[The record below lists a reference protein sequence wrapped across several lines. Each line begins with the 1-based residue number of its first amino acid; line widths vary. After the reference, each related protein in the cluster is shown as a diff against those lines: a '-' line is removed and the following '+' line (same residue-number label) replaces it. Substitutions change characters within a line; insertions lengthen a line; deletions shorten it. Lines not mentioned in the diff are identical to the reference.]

1 MPDHNC
7 QGWRKDQPDFRDL
20 MYAAPQDVVAA
31 LPSKIDLSANIT
43 LPPWEPVWDQGRIG
57 SCGPHTAGADLVY
70 AALKQ
75 QGLTNPPMPSRL
87 FIYYSTRQTMG
98 TLDRDSGVSNRD
110 MLKTLASRGWCDESL
125 WPYDISKFTQR
136 PPEACWQQAAQRK
149 ITQYLSVQQTEQQ
162 VLGCLANGDPFIL
175 GFTVYDNIDDEDTK
189 RTGLIKM
196 PTSRNR
202 RIGGHDVLAC
212 GYSLEQRVIK
222 FRNSWGKGW
231 GEDGY
236 GFLPLAYVLHP
247 GMASDFWTVKHP
259 SLPDQPQPPIPV
271 PTPPIPVPTPP
282 VPVPPSPPQPDGGI
296 MGNLGA
302 ILKLLAQL
310 GPLISWLMN
319 NQATLQQVLEI
330 LKKIMEQFSV
340 KYASTIVSVGL
351 DRNQLRDLLLH
362 SSGLFRGF
370 ATLTPSK
377 VDDMLAG
384 IFEQAIQTDWLLDL
398 LVLLISGRE
407 QLTYGMIDQAAQG
420 VLAAK

>member
-1 MPDHNC
+1 
-7 QGWRKDQPDFRDL
+7 
-20 MYAAPQDVVAA
+20 
-31 LPSKIDLSANIT
+31 
-43 LPPWEPVWDQGRIG
+43 
-57 SCGPHTAGADLVY
+57 
-70 AALKQ
+70 
-75 QGLTNPPMPSRL
+75 
-87 FIYYSTRQTMG
+87 
-98 TLDRDSGVSNRD
+98 
-110 MLKTLASRGWCDESL
+110 
-125 WPYDISKFTQR
+125 
-136 PPEACWQQAAQRK
+136 
-149 ITQYLSVQQTEQQ
+149 
-162 VLGCLANGDPFIL
+162 
-175 GFTVYDNIDDEDTK
+175 
-189 RTGLIKM
+189 
-196 PTSRNR
+196 
-202 RIGGHDVLAC
+202 
-212 GYSLEQRVIK
+212 
-222 FRNSWGKGW
+222 
-231 GEDGY
+231 
-236 GFLPLAYVLHP
+236 
-247 GMASDFWTVKHP
+247 
-259 SLPDQPQPPIPV
+259 
-271 PTPPIPVPTPP
+271 
-282 VPVPPSPPQPDGGI
+282 